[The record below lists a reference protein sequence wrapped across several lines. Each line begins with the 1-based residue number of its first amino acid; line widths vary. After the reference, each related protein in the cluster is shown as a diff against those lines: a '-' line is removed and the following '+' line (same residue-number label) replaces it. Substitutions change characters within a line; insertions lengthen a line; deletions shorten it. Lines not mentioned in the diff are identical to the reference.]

1 MKIEKFREMS
11 RTDLERKL
19 HELRDAMLKTEVKIQ
34 TKQVENTAQLST
46 MRKDIARILTLLKQ
60 QDKQGTTPVA
70 AAPAVEAPKAKA
82 ATDKKK

>member
-60 QDKQGTTPVA
+60 LDKQGTTPVA
-70 AAPAVEAPKAKA
+70 AAPVAQAPKAKA